1 MKKKEVMEDVGIDA
15 PLDNPEF
22 DCLDRAIFAQ
32 RIFNTIKGT
41 PQTSN
46 ITIGIYGSWG
56 SGKTTTMNFLKYYCK
71 QAGHP
76 VASYNPWQFHKR
88 EDAWKGFVS
97 SIDKG
102 IAVWQGKSIGSL
114 KRQSAV
120 KKASETVRELTAT
133 TGVGK
138 VIGSLV
144 LKPLEGLL
152 EQTKQ
157 KVQGELEKTL
167 KNKRLFVFID
177 DLDRAEPEI
186 LYDHLML
193 LNEIVDLKRCIYI
206 IGLDAAVAS
215 QVIKNKIG
223 TIDSKEFLDKI
234 INWQFALPEPTDFEW
249 HELLDKE
256 VEKLD
261 RNIKKDALLSIFSF
275 LPKNPR
281 KFKHFLNYLNALH
294 QSFLDRFDDYEL
306 NWKLLYMAQLL
317 RIEFPEVFIKMVN
330 NKEILEDISSG
341 MLTDSIAGDSQGKQK
356 DDIPKWFKNIDD
368 ISKDFTEN
376 KKLRFHY
383 LYKGLRESGGFI
395 LAEQLQNHL
404 LVVEVPEL
412 FTLKEYNA
420 FKDELLS
427 LTDHKISEKL
437 KDFIK
442 KANKYKQI
450 ERVREFFKML
460 IRDKEAV
467 LSQAADSIDQE
478 KEMKPL
484 LNKVKDIMKIC
495 FVLLDLDNIFKG
507 HNQLFNVGVFKEW
520 YGNIIKWAHFRHPKD
535 IYSDIRQ
542 LEVDLAKKLAHKVSA
557 QASQI
562 FETFRFDDPFDRKKD
577 FETTHNEVKEI
588 LERALVEQIID
599 RFRRIDGIK
608 ELYGTNGRT
617 FRHEKYLLF
626 RLNPLFHNKLVYEQL
641 SIIAQDT
648 PRNPD
653 IQKNY
658 YEYAYMLFYA
668 AIDHLDWTE
677 RDEVITLLKEKEFI
691 DIVWKA
697 VVSRRMNL
705 RAVGSLE
712 EKRKKILEIINDQNA
727 FPVPKWW
734 SEMLSEIKE
743 RQAHHLAGGGGR

>member
-1 MKKKEVMEDVGIDA
+1 MKTKKINERLEYGIDE
-15 PLDNPEF
+15 PLENPEL
-22 DCLDRAIFAQ
+22 DCLDRAVFAR

-41 PQTSN
+41 PRTSN
-46 ITIGIYGSWG
+46 ITIGIFGSWG

-71 QAGHP
+71 KDGHP
-76 VASYNPWQFHKR
+76 IASYNPWQFHNR
-88 EDAWKGFVS
+88 EEAWKGFVS

-102 IAVWQGKSIGSL
+102 IAIWQGRSIGSL

-157 KVQGELEKTL
+157 KVQEELDKAL
-167 KNKRLFVFID
+167 KDKRLFVFID
-177 DLDRAEPEI
+177 DLDRAEPDI

-206 IGLDAAVAS
+206 IGLDAAVSS

-223 TIDSKEFLDKI
+223 IIDSKEFLDKI

-261 RNIKKDALLSIFSF
+261 KNIKKDALLSIFSF

-330 NKEILEDISSG
+330 NKEIIEDISSG
-341 MLTDSIAGDSQGKQK
+341 MLTDSIIGDSRGKQK
-356 DDIPKWFKNIDD
+356 DDIPKWSKNIDD
-368 ISKDFTEN
+368 ISKDFTVN
-376 KKLRFHY
+376 KKLRFHD

-395 LAEQLQNHL
+395 LAEQLQNHF
-404 LVVEVPEL
+404 LVVEVQEL
-412 FTLKEYNA
+412 FTWKEYNA

-450 ERVREFFKML
+450 EKVREFFKML
-460 IRDKEAV
+460 IRDREV
-467 LSQAADSIDQE
+467 LLSQVADSIDQE

-495 FVLLDLDNIFKG
+495 FVLLDIDDIFKG
-507 HNQLFNVGVFKEW
+507 HNQFFNVGVFKEW
-520 YGNIIKWAHFRHPKD
+520 YGNIFKWAHFRHPKD

-542 LEVDLAKKLAHKVSA
+542 LETDLAKKLAHKVSA

-577 FETTHNEVKEI
+577 FETTQNEVKKI
-588 LERALVEQIID
+588 LEMALVEQIID

-617 FRHEKYLLF
+617 FRQEKYLLF
-626 RLNPLFHNKLVYEQL
+626 RLNLLFHDRLVYEQL

-648 PRNPD
+648 PRNPN
-653 IQKNY
+653 IQKNF
-658 YEYAYMLFYA
+658 YEYANMLFYA
-668 AIDHLDWTE
+668 AIEHLDWTE
-677 RDEVITLLKEKEFI
+677 RDEVIKLLKEKEFM
-691 DIVWKA
+691 DIIWKA
-697 VVSRRMNL
+697 AVSRRLNL
-705 RAVGSLE
+705 RAVGDLE
-712 EKRKKILEIINDQNA
+712 EKRKKILELLDDQNA
-727 FPVPKWW
+727 LPVPVWW
-734 SEMLSEIKE
+734 NEMLSEVKN
-743 RQAHHLAGGGGR
+743 R